1 MKGLKNLIYMSIAV
15 GMLIYAVPQL
25 EIGQG
30 LTLPTVFGIVWIGM
44 ALLIIASHL
53 HQLIG
58 VDEETKKELV
68 RIKKYKK
75 WRMEQF
81 IMGKSKV
88 MQTRKD

>member
-68 RIKKYKK
+68 RINKYKK

-81 IMGKSKV
+81 IMGKSKI